1 MLIIVIYH
9 YEARNFNLYV
19 VASDRVGE
27 PDLLPQLLTH
37 SIGKLGVPVFV
48 FISGWYGLKY
58 RKERFWEMVGMCIFY
73 ALISCIG
80 CQLLYGQVRF
90 LELPFSINL
99 WWFMAAYL
107 SIYLLSPGINHFI
120 DTCDKWQVLLAVL
133 TITYISFGDYFVIRV
148 SEEKNGEIS
157 FIYHD
162 NPQNEIIIAPNFK
175 EFVSICKSE
184 KIGHIRS
191 IEERKKC
198 LIEAGKGD
206 KITQIKIDN
215 WQKEIDKYAGMHQE
229 EVIID

>member
-1 MLIIVIYH
+1 MLISKYVEDSIFEKISELEKKYDIVLCHDYKDFLMK
-9 YEARNFNLYV
+9 YNGGETPKTNLSRGKVKTDIRRFYGFTEENQY
-19 VASDRVGE
+19 SDLRFVLDGGLGE
-27 PDLLPQLLTH
+27 
-37 SIGKLGVPVFV
+37 
-48 FISGWYGLKY
+48 
-58 RKERFWEMVGMCIFY
+58 E
-73 ALISCIG
+73 LISKF
-80 CQLLYGQVRF
+80 R
-90 LELPFSINL
+90 LPIATN
-99 WWFMAAYL
+99 
-107 SIYLLSPGINHFI
+107 
-120 DTCDKWQVLLAVL
+120 
-133 TITYISFGDYFVIRV
+133 SFGDYFVIRV